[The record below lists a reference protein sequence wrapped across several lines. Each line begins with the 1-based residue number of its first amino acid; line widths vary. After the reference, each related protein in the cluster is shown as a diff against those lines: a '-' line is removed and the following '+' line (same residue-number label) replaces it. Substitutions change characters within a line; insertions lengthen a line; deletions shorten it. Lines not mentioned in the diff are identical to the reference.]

1 MKEVYKFFGF
11 GNSFINMMETIGTN
25 RKACI
30 LFEDGS
36 ISNNFELGSG
46 RPQGDSPSPLQY
58 NMGEQIVLLK
68 IELDPSIASVFQ
80 HLLAPRFVMN
90 LVPDPRR
97 AGLDASYNQHFGQES
112 NRETDKANSFA
123 DDNSTATL
131 ANYESLSALKKVVE
145 DFAIISGLK
154 SNAEKTTLLQIG
166 SVTPLPNDVLELGF
180 NVVEDVTLLGMRFD
194 RDLTTLTSHF
204 NDVLGKVQR
213 IREFWER
220 FNLTLPGRIRVC
232 KTFMLSQ
239 VGYLGSIIK
248 PNENQFKLLQECMDK
263 FCTGSMNIAKKKLY
277 LPPEEGGLTWFD

>member
-1 MKEVYKFFGF
+1 MRYMKEVYKFFGF

-123 DDNSTATL
+123 DDNTTGTKADF
-131 ANYESLSALKKVVE
+131 ESLSALAEIVANFG
-145 DFAIISGLK
+145 DFSGLK
-154 SNAEKTTLLQIG
+154 SNAEKTTLIQIG
-166 SVTPLPNDVLELGF
+166 QEIEHENHRLPKSNRRPV
-180 NVVEDVTLLGMRFD
+180 
-194 RDLTTLTSHF
+194 
-204 NDVLGKVQR
+204 
-213 IREFWER
+213 
-220 FNLTLPGRIRVC
+220 RVR
-232 KTFMLSQ
+232 
-239 VGYLGSIIK
+239 
-248 PNENQFKLLQECMDK
+248 
-263 FCTGSMNIAKKKLY
+263 
-277 LPPEEGGLTWFD
+277 